1 MHFQE
6 KVAFATLGKFK
17 SFQNEEKANN
27 LISFWGCAM
36 WLRCPNS
43 DGMHGTILTL
53 IALREHIRSVEEF
66 LASSIATLTLIWA
79 AIKKSIEWRLQVQI
93 AFLTEV
99 NLAPSRP
106 E

>member
-6 KVAFATLGKFK
+6 KVAFATIGEFI

-43 DGMHGTILTL
+43 DGIHGTILIL
-53 IALREHIRSVEEF
+53 IALRERIRSVEEF
-66 LASSIATLTLIWA
+66 LASSIATVHCN
-79 AIKKSIEWRLQVQI
+79 S
-93 AFLTEV
+93 
-99 NLAPSRP
+99 NLGGY
-106 E
+106 

>member
-1 MHFQE
+1 MSVQM
-6 KVAFATLGKFK
+6 KKRQTTYILAGV
-17 SFQNEEKANN
+17 
-27 LISFWGCAM
+27 CAM

-106 E
+106 K